1 MAHQQPEQEIVS
13 TDQQQPVV
21 HRSGGFEITIKPTTE
36 PTSKPDQDA
45 TLKPIN
51 GHSNNNPSEN
61 QDPNI
66 KIETTLGMGIQRC
79 FTTASDLRN
88 FLPTGTNLIFGS
100 FLPTMCKS
108 GQCSSLSTTTMIIV
122 LGLCA
127 SFCFLSSFTDSF
139 ERSDNGGKKAISYGF
154 VTTKGLWLHN
164 HKGFIEDERYKL
176 GFGDVLHA
184 MMSLVVFL
192 AIAFSD
198 HRVIDCLFPK
208 HVNDVEQVMHVLV
221 LVVGFVCSFLFLLF
235 PVYRRGFVPTL
246 PKNCSS
252 SH

>member
-1 MAHQQPEQEIVS
+1 MLPSASFPHSPTVSNARIMEARKLYS
-13 TDQQQPVV
+13 TDLLLQRVC
-21 HRSGGFEITIKPTTE
+21 GCTI
-36 PTSKPDQDA
+36 
-45 TLKPIN
+45 
-51 GHSNNNPSEN
+51 
-61 QDPNI
+61 
-66 KIETTLGMGIQRC
+66 
-79 FTTASDLRN
+79 
-88 FLPTGTNLIFGS
+88 
-100 FLPTMCKS
+100 
-108 GQCSSLSTTTMIIV
+108 
-122 LGLCA
+122 
-127 SFCFLSSFTDSF
+127 
-139 ERSDNGGKKAISYGF
+139 
-154 VTTKGLWLHN
+154 TKGLLRMN
-164 HKGFIEDERYKL
+164 ERYKL